1 LSGTEGGILARMD
14 ELMPEKV
21 APCSAVRLVEIGTNE
36 DMVAPLRSPRASK
49 ARERFGFTVAVQSY
63 IAERKIERALRR
75 LAQAHRK
82 RFAGTGTFGCPG
94 KRSGIGR
101 LPL

>member
-1 LSGTEGGILARMD
+1 
-14 ELMPEKV
+14 
-21 APCSAVRLVEIGTNE
+21 
-36 DMVAPLRSPRASK
+36 
-49 ARERFGFTVAVQSY
+49 VQSY